1 MEGFRLNKQD
11 AERLLDS
18 IKRDE
23 KNLQLWKFQQKKPRR
38 ENEKD
43 W

>member
-1 MEGFRLNKQD
+1 MEDFRLNKQD

-38 ENEKD
+38 ESEKD